1 MSATVLRQ
9 ELLDQFRRLAA
20 ILHHGLAFIGLAAVV
35 IILVRGQALF
45 FDESPGPA
53 VAAGSIRYD
62 GTVSVLERV
71 DSADS
76 EKYRALI
83 NYVSRR

>member
-35 IILVRGQALF
+35 IILVRWVSSF
-45 FDESPGPA
+45 FGHATP
-53 VAAGSIRYD
+53 
-62 GTVSVLERV
+62 
-71 DSADS
+71 
-76 EKYRALI
+76 
-83 NYVSRR
+83 